1 MHKVQMMLTGKINSH
16 KCNPKNVKSLSTA
29 VTACV
34 FALTLGTV
42 MVLSTSSANAA
53 GQVIGGYTTGNQA
66 LGDGSVVVSGG
77 KDKAPNLAEGENS
90 AVLGGIKNM
99 TEGPYTAIVGGFQNI
114 VHEEIKNGVI
124 LGGTKNQIEAVGP

>member
-1 MHKVQMMLTGKINSH
+1 MSKVQMMLTGKINSH
-16 KCNPKNVKSLSTA
+16 KCNPKNVKHLSTA

-42 MVLSTSSANAA
+42 MVLSTPSANAA

-77 KDKAPNLAEGENS
+77 KDKAPNLAEGEI
-90 AVLGGIKNM
+90 VLSL
-99 TEGPYTAIVGGFQNI
+99 VGRKI
-114 VHEEIKNGVI
+114 WLKD
-124 LGGTKNQIEAVGP
+124 LMLLL